1 MYMNYLSHHLHNE
14 SLINELSVFVLV
26 SNARKKGETNAR
38 HKKTNGTTAETKS
51 RAEELLPTEA
61 ARYDVWMIG
70 ANSSDASA
78 NSKNRKH

>member
-26 SNARKKGETNAR
+26 SMHERKAKRNARRKKTT
-38 HKKTNGTTAETKS
+38 TNGTTAETKS

-61 ARYDVWMIG
+61 ARYDV
-70 ANSSDASA
+70 
-78 NSKNRKH
+78 